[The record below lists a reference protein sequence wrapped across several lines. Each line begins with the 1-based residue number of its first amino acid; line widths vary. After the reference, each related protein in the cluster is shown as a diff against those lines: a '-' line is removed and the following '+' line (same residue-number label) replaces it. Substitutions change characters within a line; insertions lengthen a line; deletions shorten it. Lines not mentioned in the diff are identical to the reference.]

1 MDEQLYWLWLSAGL
15 GAGAHGMQALL
26 AAYGADA
33 EAIYASR
40 MDLLRQ
46 GMVTP
51 SQQRILATTTPDSL
65 KARLLQHEEKGITML
80 CYTDARYPSILKQID
95 TPPPV
100 LYATG
105 DVRYLQTEVPVG
117 MIGTRRPSA
126 YGIEAAKLVA
136 DGLATAGVTLV
147 SGLADGLDSEA
158 HKAAV
163 RGNAPTIA
171 VLGTA
176 IDVTFPARNATLRGL
191 VEQHG
196 VCISEL
202 PIGTAGQGAY
212 FLLRNRL
219 IAGLSRGLCV
229 IEARKRSGTMST
241 VRFALDYGRD
251 VFAVP
256 GSIFS
261 PLSEGTNSLIADGAR
276 PIASAADVLAEYLPA
291 AEITPQ
297 DAPVVAQQELLPLSD
312 AAQKLS
318 KVLSAQPQPIAEL
331 CAKAQL
337 PFAAAMAALTELEL
351 AGLCTQQAGRQFL
364 KNF

>member
-26 AAYGADA
+26 ATYGEDVK
-33 EAIYASR
+33 AIYANR
-40 MDLLRQ
+40 MELLRQ
-46 GMVTP
+46 GFVTP
-51 SQQRILATTTPDSL
+51 AQQRVLATTTPESL
-65 KARLLQHEEKGITML
+65 QPRLALHEEKGIAVL
-80 CYTDARYPSILKQID
+80 CYSDARYPAALKEID

-105 DVRYLQTEVPVG
+105 NLSYLQADLPVG

-126 YGIEAAKLVA
+126 YGIEAAKLIA
-136 DGLATAGVTLV
+136 DGLAAAGATLV

-191 VEQHG
+191 VEQRG

-202 PIGTAGQGAY
+202 PVGTAGQGAY

-219 IAGLSRGLCV
+219 IAGLCKGLCV

-276 PIASAADVLAEYLPA
+276 PIASAADVLAEYLPPEACLKPVAPA
-291 AEITPQ
+291 AP
-297 DAPVVAQQELLPLSD
+297 QQELLPLSGE
-312 AAQKLS
+312 AQKLS
-318 KVLSAQPQPIAEL
+318 KALSAQPQPIAEL
-331 CAKAQL
+331 CAKAEL
-337 PFAAAMAALTELEL
+337 PFAVAMAALTELEL
-351 AGLCTQQAGRQFL
+351 AGICEQQPGRQFL
-364 KNF
+364 KKI

>member
-1 MDEQLYWLWLSAGL
+1 MDERLYWLWLSAGL
-15 GAGAHGMQALL
+15 GPGAHGMQALMET
-26 AAYGADA
+26 YEESA
-33 EAIYASR
+33 EAVFASR
-40 MDLLRQ
+40 MELLRR
-46 GMVTP
+46 GLVTP
-51 SQQRILATTTPDSL
+51 AQQRSL
-65 KARLLQHEEKGITML
+65 TALSPENMQARLALHEAKNIAVL
-80 CYTDARYPSILKQID
+80 CYSDLHYPEALREID

-105 DVRYLQTEVPVG
+105 EPRYLKAELPIG

-126 YGIEAAKLVA
+126 YGIEAARLVA
-136 DGLATAGVTLV
+136 DGLAAGGATLV

-191 VEQHG
+191 VEQRG
-196 VCISEL
+196 VCVSEL
-202 PIGTAGQGAY
+202 PVGTAGQGAY

-219 IAGLSRGLCV
+219 IAGLSKGLCV

-276 PIASAADVLAEYLPA
+276 PIASAADVLAEYLPPEELA
-291 AEITPQ
+291 RPE
-297 DAPVVAQQELLPLSD
+297 APIPAQQELVLLSD
-312 AAQKLS
+312 AAQKMAEA
-318 KVLSAQPQPIAEL
+318 LSAQPQPIAVL
-331 CAKAQL
+331 CEKAGL
-337 PFAAAMAALTELEL
+337 PFAAALAALSELEL
-351 AGLCTQQAGRQFL
+351 AGSCEQQPGRQFL
-364 KNF
+364 KK